1 MPTRCTAPARYS
13 GIRNSWPVPT
23 LACRPDSPGRMFGPP
38 PARLLTPLRSPKSPK
53 LECALEP
60 PSGLAGTIRL
70 QLGIGVEIG
79 IGVAIGV
86 PAGGRRLA
94 LLVARETAVAAPGAE
109 IAALDAERIIPRR
122 RGQRADDGSG
132 TAQHQRLEYPW
143 HRICYL
149 PAWTGIS
156 DRKQTAHAVSRQFTF
171 PR

>member
-23 LACRPDSPGRMFGPP
+23 LAGRPDSPGRMFGPP

-53 LECALEP
+53 LERALES
-60 PSGLAGTIRL
+60 PSGLAGTIGL

-94 LLVARETAVAAPGAE
+94 LLVARKTAIAAPGAE
-109 IAALDAERIIPRR
+109 IAALDAEGIIPRR
-122 RGQRADDGSG
+122 GGQRADRRDG
-132 TAQHQRLEYPW
+132 TTQHQRLEDPW
-143 HRICYL
+143 HRIPPSL
-149 PAWTGIS
+149 LGPES
-156 DRKQTAHAVSRQFTF
+156 
-171 PR
+171 